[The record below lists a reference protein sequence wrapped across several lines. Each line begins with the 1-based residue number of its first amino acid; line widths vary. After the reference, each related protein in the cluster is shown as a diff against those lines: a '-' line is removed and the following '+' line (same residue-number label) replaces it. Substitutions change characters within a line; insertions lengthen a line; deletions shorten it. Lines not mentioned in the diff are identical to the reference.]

1 MIGIIL
7 GWIALGLVAGFL
19 TNFLIF
25 RKGEDLPLDLIL
37 GVAGA
42 VVGGWLFRVFGTA
55 GVSRFNLWGVL
66 VSVVGAIVLIGAW
79 RAVRGPLSHA

>member
-1 MIGIIL
+1 MIGTFM

-42 VVGGWLFRVFGTA
+42 IVGGWLFRAFGTA
-55 GVSRFNLWGVL
+55 GVSGFNPWSVL
-66 VSVVGAIVLIGAW
+66 VSVVGAIVLVGAW